1 MDVLYLTSLSQTLS
15 AISAEKNSTIVFPL
29 PIDLITYFL
38 KTNDAQTQKNAKAA
52 LSAAKAK
59 ATEILSVSSSTHLA
73 LDQNALNRVNGD
85 DCGKQSA
92 GGIHYRDT
100 TTGKVVSDVATVA
113 SVLQQQQST
122 AM

>member
-1 MDVLYLTSLSQTLS
+1 M
-15 AISAEKNSTIVFPL
+15 
-29 PIDLITYFL
+29 

-59 ATEILSVSSSTHLA
+59 ATEILSMATGTHLA
-73 LDQNALNRVNGD
+73 TDQQQNKGNGD
-85 DCGKQSA
+85 ECPKPPSGM
-92 GGIHYRDT
+92 HYRDT
-100 TTGKVVSDVATVA
+100 STAKPTADGVATVA